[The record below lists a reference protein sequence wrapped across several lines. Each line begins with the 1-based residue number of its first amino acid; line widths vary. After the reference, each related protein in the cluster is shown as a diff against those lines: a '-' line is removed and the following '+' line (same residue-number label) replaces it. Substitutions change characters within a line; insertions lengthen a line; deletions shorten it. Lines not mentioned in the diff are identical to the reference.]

1 MGASLG
7 SQVDANVLKPF
18 QPPLRAQEKVPESAF
33 LSFVV
38 PRLSVLI
45 PSLLY
50 AFFSG
55 ATLLFF
61 FAHCSC
67 FFFQFPDLFLFLFFP
82 LRDFLDLLSSTLM
95 F

>member
-38 PRLSVLI
+38 PRLTVLI
-45 PSLLY
+45 PVLLY
-50 AFFSG
+50 PFFSG
-55 ATLLFF
+55 ATLLIF
-61 FAHCSC
+61 FAYCSC
-67 FFFQFPDLFLFLFFP
+67 FFFF
-82 LRDFLDLLSSTLM
+82 S
-95 F
+95 

>member
-38 PRLSVLI
+38 PRLTVLI
-45 PSLLY
+45 PALLY
-50 AFFSG
+50 PFFSG

-61 FAHCSC
+61 FAYCSC
-67 FFFQFPDLFLFLFFP
+67 FFFSSQIFFCFCFSPLEISLTCFLAL
-82 LRDFLDLLSSTLM
+82 
-95 F
+95 

>member
-38 PRLSVLI
+38 PRLTVLI
-45 PSLLY
+45 PALLY
-50 AFFSG
+50 PFFSG
-55 ATLLFF
+55 ATLLLF
-61 FAHCSC
+61 FAYCSC
-67 FFFQFPDLFLFLFFP
+67 FFFQFTDLFCFCLSPLEISLTCFLA
-82 LRDFLDLLSSTLM
+82 L
-95 F
+95 

>member
-18 QPPLRAQEKVPESAF
+18 QPLLRAQEKVLESAF

-38 PRLSVLI
+38 PGCFYSSAAI
-45 PSLLY
+45 CI
-50 AFFSG
+50 FFWGNS
-55 ATLLFF
+55 A
-61 FAHCSC
+61 
-67 FFFQFPDLFLFLFFP
+67 LFLCSLFMFLFFSVHRSFFVFVFP
-82 LRDFLDLLSSTLM
+82 LGDFLDLLSSTLM

>member
-38 PRLSVLI
+38 PRLTVLI
-45 PSLLY
+45 PALLY
-50 AFFSG
+50 PFFSG
-55 ATLLFF
+55 ATLLLF
-61 FAHCSC
+61 FAYCSC
-67 FFFQFPDLFLFLFFP
+67 FFFFSSQIFFVFVFPP
-82 LRDFLDLLSSTLM
+82 
-95 F
+95 